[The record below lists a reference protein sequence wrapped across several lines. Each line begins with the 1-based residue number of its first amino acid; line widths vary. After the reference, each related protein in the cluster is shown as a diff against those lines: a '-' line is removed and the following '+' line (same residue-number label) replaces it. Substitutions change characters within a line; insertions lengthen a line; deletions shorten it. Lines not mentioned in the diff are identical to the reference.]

1 MNILKNL
8 LFILITLMMILSCE
22 KKEEISDLDKLR
34 NTTNAASYP
43 VAKMDSAQAIN
54 AITKQKVQEVMDL
67 SILYLSGSR
76 NTDIDSTI
84 HTQLLKYFVTPDTLK
99 LKPLF
104 KELESLRVKTV
115 KVQNLEIKK
124 KNSEKDTLNQA
135 VVKVE
140 YFDNKKSS
148 IGVYE
153 RNVQYILKPFPEKFK
168 KEFKFY
174 FLNFYTPQ
182 KDSISEGVI
191 R

>member
-1 MNILKNL
+1 M
-8 LFILITLMMILSCE
+8 
-22 KKEEISDLDKLR
+22 R
-34 NTTNAASYP
+34 NTTNATSYP

-124 KNSEKDTLNQA
+124 KI
-135 VVKVE
+135 VKR
-140 YFDNKKSS
+140 
-148 IGVYE
+148 IH
-153 RNVQYILKPFPEKFK
+153 
-168 KEFKFY
+168 
-174 FLNFYTPQ
+174 
-182 KDSISEGVI
+182 
-191 R
+191 

>member
-1 MNILKNL
+1 MKIFKNL
-8 LFILITLMMILSCE
+8 LFVLIALMILSCE
-22 KKEEISDLDKLR
+22 KKEEISDLDKVR
-34 NTTNAASYP
+34 NTTNATSYP